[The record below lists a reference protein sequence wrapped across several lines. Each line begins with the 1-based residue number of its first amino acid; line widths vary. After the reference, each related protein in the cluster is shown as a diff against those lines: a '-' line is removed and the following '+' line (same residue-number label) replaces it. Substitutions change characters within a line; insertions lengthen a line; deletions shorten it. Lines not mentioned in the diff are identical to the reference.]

1 VILCCPANLLNG
13 AMQDLVDID
22 VFLDAMV
29 ANLLKG
35 EVCDFSECVRAFIS

>member
-1 VILCCPANLLNG
+1 
-13 AMQDLVDID
+13 MQDLVDID